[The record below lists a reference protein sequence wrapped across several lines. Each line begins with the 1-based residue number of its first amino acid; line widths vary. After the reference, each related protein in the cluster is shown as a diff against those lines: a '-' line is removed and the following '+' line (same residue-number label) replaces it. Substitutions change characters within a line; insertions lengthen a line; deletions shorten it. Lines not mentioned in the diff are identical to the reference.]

1 MAELSTFIVN
11 YRYVPEMESR
21 RTPHR
26 EEHLAWLRGLA
37 EQGLILLAGAL
48 QDPVDSA
55 VLVVRAQDPYGAQTL
70 LASRVFWGALTVLD
84 PLAALLLWVR
94 PRWGLALTLGII
106 ACDVLHNSFYVAA
119 HGQWTQTFYLSQLGF
134 LLAVLVLSPSAW
146 HGLRNRRRSVG

>member
-1 MAELSTFIVN
+1 MAELSTFIVI

-55 VLVVRAQDPYGAQTL
+55 VLVVRAQDPYGARIL
-70 LASRVFWGALTVLD
+70 LVDD
-84 PLAALLLWVR
+84 PYAKANLITGVTVR
-94 PRWGLALTLGII
+94 PIGLA
-106 ACDVLHNSFYVAA
+106 
-119 HGQWTQTFYLSQLGF
+119 
-134 LLAVLVLSPSAW
+134 
-146 HGLRNRRRSVG
+146 VGG